1 MSGMKVR
8 FWGVRGSIAS
18 PGPQTAHVGGNTPC
32 VEVVAGR
39 DRFIL
44 DAGTGIRKLGEKL
57 AAEGALE
64 TTLLFSHLHW
74 DHIQGLPFFAPVYDR
89 RARIAIVG
97 PRSGEMT
104 LSRAL
109 EHQMTAPVFPV
120 RLDDLPAEL
129 SFRHVKHG
137 ESFACG
143 GATIRVARLH
153 HPGGVLAYRI
163 EQGGASV
170 VYATDTEHHA
180 ATADP
185 ALVDLA
191 READVLVYDAMYT
204 EAEYRGERGPSRLGW
219 GHSTWEAGV
228 RVAKE
233 AGVREL
239 VLFHHDPTR
248 TDEGVAEIEALAR
261 REHASTV
268 TAREGLVLDLA
279 ARIVD
284 AA

>member
-1 MSGMKVR
+1 MSGMMVR

-18 PGPQTAHVGGNTPC
+18 PGPQTSLVGGNTPC
-32 VEVVAGR
+32 VEVLAGD

-57 AAEGALE
+57 ASEGALE

-97 PRSGEMT
+97 PRSAEMT
-104 LSRAL
+104 LARAL

-137 ESFACG
+137 ESFVEG
-143 GATIRVARLH
+143 GARITAARLH

-163 EQGGASV
+163 DFAGASV
-170 VYATDTEHHA
+170 VYATDTEHRA
-180 ATADP
+180 APDP

-191 READVLVYDAMYT
+191 RDADVLVYDAMYT

-219 GHSTWEAGV
+219 GHSTWEAGA

-233 AGVREL
+233 AGAREL

-248 TDEGVAEIEALAR
+248 TDPQVAEIEALAR
-261 REHASTV
+261 LEHARTV
-268 TAREGLVLDLA
+268 AAREGLVLELA